1 MGAFDPERIL
11 RALSKRDV
19 RYVLVGA
26 TAARLQGFPRLTADA
41 DISPATDPDNLER
54 LAAALRDLRARV
66 FTESVPEGLPFSCEA
81 ETLSRSNLWNL
92 VTDAGRLDLIFKP
105 SGTHGY
111 DDLVRSALTYEVFGV
126 EVHAA
131 SSRTSCARSWPQSS
145 SGPAGRDRPQ
155 GDAEAPLGVALP
167 LPAPAWFKARIDA

>member
-11 RALSKRDV
+11 RTLSKRGV

-66 FTESVPEGLPFSCEA
+66 FTESVPEGLPFSCDA
-81 ETLSRSNLWNL
+81 QTLSRANLWNL
-92 VTDAGRLDLIFKP
+92 ATEAGRLDLIFKP
-105 SGTHGY
+105 NGTEGY
-111 DDLVRSALTYEVFGV
+111 DDLARSAVTYEVFGV
-126 EVHAA
+126 EVRAA
-131 SSRTSCARSWPQSS
+131 SLKDILRSKLTSN
-145 SGPAGRDRPQ
+145 RPQ
-155 GDAEAPLGVALP
+155 DQQDVIVLKEML
-167 LPAPAWFKARIDA
+167 KRK